1 MKNHENHHPET
12 EDPRPEETDREEV
25 SSQTENP
32 VSEEESATSDDGN
45 AAAGGE
51 SATPKSENEPW
62 DAVPEEPA
70 APPEPEKSEEEKLR
84 EALAA
89 LQAKYLY
96 LQAEYQNYRKRVAKD
111 VADARSYAYA
121 DALGPFMT
129 VFDFLAM
136 ADTAAMQSENIESI
150 RQGLKMIIAE
160 FNKAF
165 DTLGVKPL
173 EAVGKP
179 FDPALHEAVA
189 HETSDTVPEGVVIKQ
204 WSNGFKMGEKL
215 LRPAR
220 VVVSDGSPQ
229 AEAESGTETEE

>member
-1 MKNHENHHPET
+1 MKDKKNCRPEAEEPREDEVKEPEAAADAEQPAAGGPAPET
-12 EDPRPEETDREEV
+12 EAQNNAWDAEPEE
-25 SSQTENP
+25 
-32 VSEEESATSDDGN
+32 N
-45 AAAGGE
+45 AA
-51 SATPKSENEPW
+51 
-62 DAVPEEPA
+62 PA
-70 APPEPEKSEEEKLR
+70 EPEKSEEEKLR
-84 EALAA
+84 EQLAE

-111 VADARSYAYA
+111 IADARSFAYA

-136 ADTAAMQSENIESI
+136 ADTAAVQSDNIESI
-150 RQGLKMIIAE
+150 RQGLKMIIGE

-173 EAVGKP
+173 ETVGKP

-189 HETSDTVPEGVVIKQ
+189 REASETVPEGMIVRQ

-220 VVVSDGSPQ
+220 VVVSDGAPKAAGS
-229 AEAESGTETEE
+229 EAETKTEA

>member
-1 MKNHENHHPET
+1 MNKHQENPEG
-12 EDPRPEETDREEV
+12 EEIPRQDRTPENASEPTETDAA
-25 SSQTENP
+25 QTEAP
-32 VSEEESATSDDGN
+32 ESEA
-45 AAAGGE
+45 
-51 SATPKSENEPW
+51 W
-62 DAVPEEPA
+62 DARPEEPA
-70 APPEPEKSEEEKLR
+70 ASAEPEPDEKEKLGA
-84 EALAA
+84 ALAD

-111 VADARSYAYA
+111 IADARSFAYA

-136 ADTAAMQSENIESI
+136 ADSAAVQSDNIESI
-150 RQGLKMIIAE
+150 RQGLKMIIGE

-173 EAVGKP
+173 ETVGKP

-189 HETSDTVPEGVVIKQ
+189 HEASESVPEGSIIRQ

-220 VVVSDGSPQ
+220 VVVSDGAP
-229 AEAESGTETEE
+229 AEPEAEKRTEA

>member
-1 MKNHENHHPET
+1 MKNKKEHHQEPE
-12 EDPRPEETDREEV
+12 ELRPEE
-25 SSQTENP
+25 
-32 VSEEESATSDDGN
+32 SAAKAADAE
-45 AAAGGE
+45 AAAGE
-51 SATPKSENEPW
+51 KADEAW
-62 DAVPEEPA
+62 DAVPEQPA
-70 APPEPEKSEEEKLR
+70 APAEPEKSEEEKLR
-84 EALAA
+84 EALAE

-111 VADARSYAYA
+111 IADARGYAYA

-136 ADTAAMQSENIESI
+136 ADTAAVQSDNIESI
-150 RQGLKMIIAE
+150 RQGLKMIIGE

-173 EAVGKP
+173 ETVGKP

-189 HETSDTVPEGVVIKQ
+189 HEASDTVPEGVVIRQ

-220 VVVSDGSPQ
+220 VVVSDGVAKPEAPA
-229 AEAESGTETEE
+229 AENQTEA

>member
-1 MKNHENHHPET
+1 MKNRKERHPEEEIR
-12 EDPRPEETDREEV
+12 EDEAAANAAEKPTPEAENAA
-25 SSQTENP
+25 ENP
-32 VSEEESATSDDGN
+32 APEAGN
-45 AAAGGE
+45 EA
-51 SATPKSENEPW
+51 W

-70 APPEPEKSEEEKLR
+70 APAEPPKSEEEKLR
-84 EALAA
+84 ETLAE

-111 VADARSYAYA
+111 IADAKSYAYA

-136 ADTAAMQSENIESI
+136 ADTAAVRSDNIESI
-150 RQGLKMIIAE
+150 RQGLKMIIGE

-173 EAVGKP
+173 ETVGKP

-189 HETSDTVPEGVVIKQ
+189 HEASDTVPEGVVIKQ

-220 VVVSDGSPQ
+220 VVVSDGAPKP
-229 AEAESGTETEE
+229 EESGAEQQTEA

>member
-1 MKNHENHHPET
+1 MKKHKYDRT
-12 EDPRPEETDREEV
+12 EAEKP
-25 SSQTENP
+25 
-32 VSEEESATSDDGN
+32 SEEPTAEPAAENVSQEEPATE
-45 AAAGGE
+45 A
-51 SATPKSENEPW
+51 W
-62 DAVPEEPA
+62 DAEPEEPA
-70 APPEPEKSEEEKLR
+70 APAEPEKSEEEKLR
-84 EALAA
+84 AALAE

-111 VADARSYAYA
+111 VADARSFAYA

-136 ADTAAMQSENIESI
+136 ADTAAVQSDNVESI

-173 EAVGKP
+173 ETVGQS

-189 HETSDTVPEGVVIKQ
+189 HETSESVPEGKIIRQ

-220 VVVSDGSPQ
+220 VVVSDGAPKPEEPG
-229 AEAESGTETEE
+229 AEKQTEA

>member
-1 MKNHENHHPET
+1 MKNKKEHHHPEA
-12 EDPRPEETDREEV
+12 EERR
-25 SSQTENP
+25 
-32 VSEEESATSDDGN
+32 DDAVTAQ
-45 AAAGGE
+45 AAAE
-51 SATPKSENEPW
+51 ASAPEKDDAAW

-70 APPEPEKSEEEKLR
+70 APAEPEKSEEEKLR
-84 EALAA
+84 EALAE

-136 ADTAAMQSENIESI
+136 ADTAAVQSDNVESI
-150 RQGLKMIIAE
+150 RQGLKMIIGE

-173 EAVGKP
+173 DAVGQK

-189 HETSDTVPEGVVIKQ
+189 HEASETVPEGVVIKQ

-220 VVVSDGSPQ
+220 VVVSDGAPK
-229 AEAESGTETEE
+229 AEEPGAEQQTEA

>member
-1 MKNHENHHPET
+1 MKNKKEHHPE
-12 EDPRPEETDREEV
+12 EELREEAAENAA
-25 SSQTENP
+25 SENASPENP
-32 VSEEESATSDDGN
+32 VPEAEN
-45 AAAGGE
+45 AG
-51 SATPKSENEPW
+51 W

-70 APPEPEKSEEEKLR
+70 APAEPEKSEEEKLR
-84 EALAA
+84 EALAE

-111 VADARSYAYA
+111 IADARSYAYA

-136 ADTAAMQSENIESI
+136 ADTAAVQSDNIESI
-150 RQGLKMIIAE
+150 RQGLKMIIGE

-173 EAVGKP
+173 ETVGQK

-189 HETSDTVPEGVVIKQ
+189 HEASETVPEGTIIRQ

-220 VVVSDGSPQ
+220 VVVSDGAAKPEEP
-229 AEAESGTETEE
+229 EAEKQTEA

>member
-1 MKNHENHHPET
+1 MKKHKDNRSEAEKTPEDQLTEPAAEN
-12 EDPRPEETDREEV
+12 V
-25 SSQTENP
+25 ST
-32 VSEEESATSDDGN
+32 EESAT
-45 AAAGGE
+45 E
-51 SATPKSENEPW
+51 TW
-62 DAVPEEPA
+62 DAEPEEQPA
-70 APPEPEKSEEEKLR
+70 APAEPEKSEEEKLR
-84 EALAA
+84 AALAE

-111 VADARSYAYA
+111 IADARSYAYA

-136 ADTAAMQSENIESI
+136 ADTAAVQSDNIESI

-173 EAVGKP
+173 ETVGQP

-189 HETSDTVPEGVVIKQ
+189 HEVSDSVPEGVVIRQ

-220 VVVSDGSPQ
+220 VVVSDGAAKSEGSG
-229 AEAESGTETEE
+229 AENETEA

>member
-1 MKNHENHHPET
+1 MKNRKEHHPE
-12 EDPRPEETDREEV
+12 EELREEEV
-25 SSQTENP
+25 AENAASENP
-32 VSEEESATSDDGN
+32 APEAEN
-45 AAAGGE
+45 AA
-51 SATPKSENEPW
+51 W

-70 APPEPEKSEEEKLR
+70 APAEPEKSEEEKLR
-84 EALAA
+84 EALAE

-111 VADARSYAYA
+111 IADARSYAYA

-136 ADTAAMQSENIESI
+136 ADTAAVQSDNVESI
-150 RQGLKMIIAE
+150 RQGLKMIIGE

-173 EAVGKP
+173 ETVGQK

-189 HETSDTVPEGVVIKQ
+189 HEASETVPEGVVIKQ

-220 VVVSDGSPQ
+220 VVVSDGAPK
-229 AEAESGTETEE
+229 AEEPGAEQQTEA

>member
-1 MKNHENHHPET
+1 MKKHKDKHSEDEKPLEEPLEKPTSEQAVPEDA
-12 EDPRPEETDREEV
+12 E
-25 SSQTENP
+25 
-32 VSEEESATSDDGN
+32 AGK
-45 AAAGGE
+45 AAAE
-51 SATPKSENEPW
+51 TW
-62 DAVPEEPA
+62 DAEPEEPA
-70 APPEPEKSEEEKLR
+70 APVEPEKSEEEKLR
-84 EALAA
+84 LALAE

-111 VADARSYAYA
+111 IADARGFAYA

-136 ADTAAMQSENIESI
+136 ADTAAMQSDNIESI
-150 RQGLKMIIAE
+150 RQGLKMIIGE
-160 FNKAF
+160 FHKAF

-173 EAVGKP
+173 ETVGQP

-189 HETSDTVPEGVVIKQ
+189 HEASETVPEGRIIRQ

-220 VVVSDGSPQ
+220 VVVSDGVPSADTA
-229 AEAESGTETEE
+229 AEKQTEA

>member
-1 MKNHENHHPET
+1 MKNKKKDRHGAEELHE
-12 EDPRPEETDREEV
+12 DEV
-25 SSQTENP
+25 TP
-32 VSEEESATSDDGN
+32 VAEESTEKPTPDPAPDAQDAKEAEN
-45 AAAGGE
+45 A
-51 SATPKSENEPW
+51 W

-70 APPEPEKSEEEKLR
+70 PAPPEPEKSEEEKLR
-84 EALAA
+84 ESLAE

-111 VADARSYAYA
+111 IADARSYAYA

-136 ADTAAMQSENIESI
+136 ADTAAVQSDNIESI

-173 EAVGKP
+173 ETVGKH

-189 HETSDTVPEGVVIKQ
+189 REASETVPEGMIIKQ

-220 VVVSDGSPQ
+220 VVVSDGPAKPEQ
-229 AEAESGTETEE
+229 TEA

>member
-1 MKNHENHHPET
+1 MKNKKEHHHPEAEERR
-12 EDPRPEETDREEV
+12 EDEV
-25 SSQTENP
+25 TAQ
-32 VSEEESATSDDGN
+32 
-45 AAAGGE
+45 AAAE
-51 SATPKSENEPW
+51 APAAEKDDAAW

-70 APPEPEKSEEEKLR
+70 APAEPEKSEEEKLR
-84 EALAA
+84 EALAE

-136 ADTAAMQSENIESI
+136 ADTAAVQSDNVESI
-150 RQGLKMIIAE
+150 RQGLKMIIGE

-173 EAVGKP
+173 DTVGKP

-189 HETSDTVPEGVVIKQ
+189 HEASETVPEGVIIRQ

-220 VVVSDGSPQ
+220 VVVSDGAGKPEPEK
-229 AEAESGTETEE
+229 EA

>member
-1 MKNHENHHPET
+1 MKKHKYDRAEAEKPSEDQATESAPENAK
-12 EDPRPEETDREEV
+12 PEE
-25 SSQTENP
+25 P
-32 VSEEESATSDDGN
+32 VAEA
-45 AAAGGE
+45 
-51 SATPKSENEPW
+51 W

-70 APPEPEKSEEEKLR
+70 APAEPEKSEEEKLR
-84 EALAA
+84 AALAE
-89 LQAKYLY
+89 LQEKYLY

-111 VADARSYAYA
+111 IADARGFAYA

-136 ADTAAMQSENIESI
+136 ADTAAVQSDNVESI

-173 EAVGKP
+173 ETVGQP

-189 HETSDTVPEGVVIKQ
+189 HEASESVPEGKIIRQ

-220 VVVSDGSPQ
+220 VVVSDGASKPKDPG
-229 AEAESGTETEE
+229 AEKQTEA

>member
-1 MKNHENHHPET
+1 MKNKKEHHHPEA
-12 EDPRPEETDREEV
+12 EERRDDEV
-25 SSQTENP
+25 TAQ
-32 VSEEESATSDDGN
+32 
-45 AAAGGE
+45 AAAE
-51 SATPKSENEPW
+51 APAAEKDDAAW

-70 APPEPEKSEEEKLR
+70 APAEPEKSEEEKLR
-84 EALAA
+84 EALAE

-136 ADTAAMQSENIESI
+136 ADTAAVQSDNVESI
-150 RQGLKMIIAE
+150 RQGLKMIIGE

-173 EAVGKP
+173 ETVGKP

-189 HETSDTVPEGVVIKQ
+189 HEASETVPEGVIIRQ

-220 VVVSDGSPQ
+220 VVVSDGSP
-229 AEAESGTETEE
+229 ETESKTEE

>member
-1 MKNHENHHPET
+1 MKDKKEHH
-12 EDPRPEETDREEV
+12 
-25 SSQTENP
+25 
-32 VSEEESATSDDGN
+32 SEEELREEEVAETPSPETPASEKTAPEAEN
-45 AAAGGE
+45 AG
-51 SATPKSENEPW
+51 W
-62 DAVPEEPA
+62 DAVPEEPV
-70 APPEPEKSEEEKLR
+70 APAEPEKREEEKLR
-84 EALAA
+84 EALAE

-111 VADARSYAYA
+111 IADARSYAYA

-136 ADTAAMQSENIESI
+136 ADTAAVQSDNIESI
-150 RQGLKMIIAE
+150 RQGLKMIIGE

-173 EAVGKP
+173 ETVGKP

-189 HETSDTVPEGVVIKQ
+189 HEASETVPEGTVIRQ

-220 VVVSDGSPQ
+220 VVVSDGAAKPEETG
-229 AEAESGTETEE
+229 AEKQTEA

>member
-1 MKNHENHHPET
+1 MKNKKERHPEEELR
-12 EDPRPEETDREEV
+12 EDEAA
-25 SSQTENP
+25 ENP
-32 VSEEESATSDDGN
+32 AAETPAAEAESA
-45 AAAGGE
+45 A
-51 SATPKSENEPW
+51 W

-70 APPEPEKSEEEKLR
+70 APAEPAKSEEEKLR
-84 EALAA
+84 EALAE

-111 VADARSYAYA
+111 IADAKGYAYA

-136 ADTAAMQSENIESI
+136 ADTAAVQSDNIESI

-173 EAVGKP
+173 ETVGKP

-189 HETSDTVPEGVVIKQ
+189 HEASDTVPEGVVIKQ

-220 VVVSDGSPQ
+220 VVVSDGAAKPEEPG
-229 AEAESGTETEE
+229 AEQQTEA

>member
-1 MKNHENHHPET
+1 MKN
-12 EDPRPEETDREEV
+12 EDHAAPEEEI
-25 SSQTENP
+25 QP
-32 VSEEESATSDDGN
+32 VPEAEAN
-45 AAAGGE
+45 AAAE
-51 SATPKSENEPW
+51 AEEAAEAEKSAETENW
-62 DAVPEEPA
+62 DAAPEEPEA
-70 APPEPEKSEEEKLR
+70 APAEPQLTEEEKLR
-84 EALAA
+84 AALAD
-89 LQAKYLY
+89 LQSKYLY

-111 VADARSYAYA
+111 IADARSYAYA

-136 ADTAAMQSENIESI
+136 ADTAAVQSDNIESI
-150 RQGLKMIIAE
+150 RQGLKMIIGE

-173 EAVGKP
+173 ETVGKP

-189 HETSDTVPEGVVIKQ
+189 HEASDTVPEGVVIRQ

-220 VVVSDGSPQ
+220 VVVSDGAGKPEPEK
-229 AEAESGTETEE
+229 EA

>member
-1 MKNHENHHPET
+1 MKNKKEHHPEA
-12 EDPRPEETDREEV
+12 EELRQDEV
-25 SSQTENP
+25 AAENP
-32 VSEEESATSDDGN
+32 AATEPEVP
-45 AAAGGE
+45 AADNGE
-51 SATPKSENEPW
+51 W

-70 APPEPEKSEEEKLR
+70 APAEPEKSEEEKLR
-84 EALAA
+84 EALAE

-111 VADARSYAYA
+111 IADARSYAYA

-136 ADTAAMQSENIESI
+136 ADMAAVQSDNIESI

-173 EAVGKP
+173 ETVGQK

-189 HETSDTVPEGVVIKQ
+189 REASETVPEGVILKQ

-220 VVVSDGSPQ
+220 VVVSDGAPKPEEDPG
-229 AEAESGTETEE
+229 AEKQTEA